1 MLLQEIICAEE
12 NVTEICN
19 ISCWIGYAEEDAS
32 SRDENL
38 LLAFALVAAA
48 GLSTTFGSAMVLCK
62 IVQVENKGLLGSALG
77 FSGGVMI
84 YVSFV
89 EIFQKSIEDFAA
101 CGCLWKTVEM
111 DGEEETENAAA
122 VMATICFFGGVALTY
137 ALDLVVHHMFDGD
150 EIGVKNIQLDR
161 ANSDHVGKDDVHAE
175 DSKSVKEQKEDLLAL
190 GSKLRRMGIKTA
202 LAIGLHNFPEGLA
215 TFVAT
220 LADPTVGGALAVAIA
235 IHNIPE
241 GLCVAIPVYY
251 ATGSRFKGFL
261 LSFFSGFTELLGAV
275 MGYLFLRTVL
285 GSAAYGTL
293 FGIVAGMMVT
303 IVLKELIPT
312 AHRYDP
318 EDKYVS
324 KSIFVGAFVMA
335 LSLIL
340 FIL

>member
-1 MLLQEIICAEE
+1 MVALYFECADDETTALCNATCSFFPEEIEPEE
-12 NVTEICN
+12 
-19 ISCWIGYAEEDAS
+19 
-32 SRDENL
+32 RDENV
-38 LLAFALVAAA
+38 LLAFVLVAAA
-48 GLSTTFGSAMVLCK
+48 GLSTTFGSALVLCNYVK
-62 IVQVENKGLLGSALG
+62 MENKLLLGAALG
-77 FSGGVMI
+77 FSAGVMI

-89 EIFQKSIEDFAA
+89 EIFQKSVEDFSA
-101 CGCLWKTVEM
+101 CECLWKTIEE
-111 DGEEETENAAA
+111 DGEEDAANAAT
-122 VMATICFFGGVALTY
+122 VMATICFFSGVALTY
-137 ALDLVVHHMFDGD
+137 GLDLLVYLLFDGNEKVLD
-150 EIGVKNIQLDR
+150 EVQMELVKQISR
-161 ANSDHVGKDDVHAE
+161 MSVEHVQTVPKAYGHDEVISTGH
-175 DSKSVKEQKEDLLAL
+175 
-190 GSKLRRMGIKTA
+190 KLHRMGIKTA

-220 LADPTVGGALAVAIA
+220 LADPSVGGALAVAIA

-241 GLCVAIPVYY
+241 GLCVAIPVFY

-261 LSFFSGFTELLGAV
+261 LSFFSGFTELLGAI

-285 GSAAYGTL
+285 GHAAYGTL

-324 KSIFVGAFVMA
+324 KAVFVGCFVMA